1 MIFFWNMQ
9 IKKDACVC
17 VRVFRHYSL
26 YCTRVVFDLIWFDF
40 WSIILWFYRNL
51 TGCCFM
57 LIFIFLVSRLFRN
70 TFIYSTVNK
79 IWTELNMNWI
89 WIEYDLNIIWI
100 WIVGLLRYG
109 TVRVQSLAII
119 SKIYLSLLVFFFF
132 LLFLLIN
139 PLIKVK
145 SR

>member
-1 MIFFWNMQ
+1 MIFFWNEYTIICYMFCRLKRMHLCASVYFV
-9 IKKDACVC
+9 IILSTV
-17 VRVFRHYSL
+17 
-26 YCTRVVFDLIWFDF
+26 TRVVFDLIWFDF

-109 TVRVQSLAII
+109 TVRYGTGTITC
-119 SKIYLSLLVFFFF
+119 YH
-132 LLFLLIN
+132 
-139 PLIKVK
+139 
-145 SR
+145 